1 MNKRNEMQKA
11 RAIVAASCT
20 ALGPLPA
27 ARVLRDH
34 LATIAGWRNQ
44 GASWDQIAT
53 ILSDAG
59 WRSKSG
65 GIVNAQMVRAMVSRI
80 RRSQPAQSRPSMA
93 LAAAA
98 PTAPDVPRYSARTDS
113 QTNSPASTDIAE
125 RMRRAAAL
133 RSGKDDR

>member
-1 MNKRNEMQKA
+1 MNKRNELRTA
-11 RAIVAASCT
+11 RTIVASSCT

-34 LATIAGWRNQ
+34 YATIAGWRNQ

-65 GIVNAQMVRAMVSRI
+65 GIVSAPVVRAMVSRI
-80 RRSQPAQSRPSMA
+80 QRSQPAQPRPSA
-93 LAAAA
+93 PLETVAPAASDMPRPAIKSA
-98 PTAPDVPRYSARTDS
+98 MKTVNPT
-113 QTNSPASTDIAE
+113 STDVADRI
-125 RMRRAAAL
+125 RRAAAL
-133 RSGKDDR
+133 RSGKDER

>member
-1 MNKRNEMQKA
+1 MNKRDETRKA

-34 LATIAGWRNQ
+34 LATITGWRNQ
-44 GASWDQIAT
+44 GASWDQIAM

-65 GIVNAQMVRAMVSRI
+65 GIVSAQVVRAMVSRI
-80 RRSQPAQSRPSMA
+80 QRSQQARPPAPVATVTPVGPDRTRHSAPANMQADRLA
-93 LAAAA
+93 L
-98 PTAPDVPRYSARTDS
+98 TDV
-113 QTNSPASTDIAE
+113 AE
-125 RMRRAAAL
+125 RIRRAADI
-133 RSGKDDR
+133 RSGKDKD

>member
-1 MNKRNEMQKA
+1 MNKRDEMRKA

-34 LATIAGWRNQ
+34 LATITGWRHQ
-44 GASWDQIAT
+44 GASWVQIAM

-65 GIVNAQMVRAMVSRI
+65 GIVSAQVVRAMVSRI
-80 RRSQPAQSRPSMA
+80 QRSRSLQSRPS
-93 LAAAA
+93 A
-98 PTAPDVPRYSARTDS
+98 PVAPVAPAGPDRPRHSVPANMQADR
-113 QTNSPASTDIAE
+113 PVVTDIAE
-125 RMRRAAAL
+125 RIRRAAAI
-133 RSGKDDR
+133 RSGKDKD